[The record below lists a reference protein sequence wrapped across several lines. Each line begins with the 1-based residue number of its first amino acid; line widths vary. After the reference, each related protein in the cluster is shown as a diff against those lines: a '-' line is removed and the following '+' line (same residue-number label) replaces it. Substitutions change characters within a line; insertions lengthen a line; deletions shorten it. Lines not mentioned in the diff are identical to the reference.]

1 MLKKICLLVAST
13 ILLSACEDK
22 RVVWSPDTTKAA
34 VLGTDGL
41 RITDPSGI
49 LTKPILS
56 DSTRFVWWPDSKQC
70 VILRATAAKDW
81 TEVEPMLTKKEAEQI
96 STKAEKLFQEI
107 VEVKGDKDALNKK
120 LENDELFDKTWKAES
135 VVYLDYKHGEEL
147 AKLIP
152 DWNTLPKVK
161 AYIYTLE
168 KYNALGNVLRDPV
181 LLKKSLHELEGI
193 EVSPSGKEVCY
204 VEEDQTH
211 KLYLVS
217 PDGKKTRL
225 ISSDC
230 NKAPSWSTDGKSLY
244 FIEAEGVEVNDRRL
258 ASIKCIDIDN
268 DGKEIARCTQV
279 AVNWDRFD
287 IVKVLP
293 DKSIIFSSRKITFPT
308 VYTNSDLELFR
319 KQNGKDEVEQ
329 LTQGVAKDLSLES
342 FAVNPSGTK
351 ILLCSKSGAVHILT
365 IADKIIQTILP
376 DSKTAGRKFSPS
388 WRNDYEICLAAKSE
402 KQGAGKEDAE
412 LCLIN
417 VKDRKIKVLSSD
429 WPESCTN
436 DFLTEKEKN

>member
-1 MLKKICLLVAST
+1 MFKKICLLVAST

-81 TEVEPMLTKKEAEQI
+81 TEVEPMLTKEEAEQI

-147 AKLIP
+147 AKIIP

-181 LLKKSLHELEGI
+181 LLKKSLRELEGI
-193 EVSPSGKEVCY
+193 AVSPAGNNVCY
-204 VEEDQTH
+204 VQDEETE
-211 KLYLVS
+211 KLYVVS

-225 ISSDC
+225 VSSEC
-230 NKAPSWSTDGKSLY
+230 NKFPCWSADGKSLY
-244 FIEAEGVEVNDRRL
+244 FIEGVGEFVNEERL
-258 ASIKCIDIDN
+258 ATLNSVSIDSERLDN
-268 DGKEIARCTQV
+268 SRHYEAT
-279 AVNWDRFD
+279 VNFDRND
-287 IVKVLP
+287 AIQVLP
-293 DKSIIFSSRKITFPT
+293 DKSIIFSSRGVGYPSVTAATIP
-308 VYTNSDLELFR
+308 ELYR
-319 KQNGKDEVEQ
+319 KQYGKNEIEQ
-329 LTQGVAKDLSLES
+329 LTHGAVHQLNVES
-342 FAVNPSGTK
+342 FAANPSGTK
-351 ILLCSKSGAVHILT
+351 VMLYSKTGAVHILNLN
-365 IADKIIQTILP
+365 DKIIQTILP
-376 DSKTAGRKFSPS
+376 ESKTAGNKFTPS

-412 LCLIN
+412 LCLMN

-436 DFLTEKEKN
+436 DFLTEKENN